1 MKAKKQAAILK
12 AEFVHNSKNRIM
24 YVTLRFAGFL
34 QETVQDNYEMLVN
47 NLDNVSKIPDYI
59 VIREI

>member
-1 MKAKKQAAILK
+1 
-12 AEFVHNSKNRIM
+12 M